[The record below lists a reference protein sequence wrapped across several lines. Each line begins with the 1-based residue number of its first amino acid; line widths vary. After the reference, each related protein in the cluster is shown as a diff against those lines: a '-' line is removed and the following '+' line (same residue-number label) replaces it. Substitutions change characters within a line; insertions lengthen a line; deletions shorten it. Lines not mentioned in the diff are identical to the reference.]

1 MSTPPPPYGYQN
13 APQYQPGGPTP
24 ERDNSF
30 GIIALVCGILSLVV
44 CGPLGIVAIIYG
56 RKAAGAQA
64 AGTATNGTMG
74 TVGFWLGV
82 VGVALTVVL
91 VVVFVV
97 LMALGV
103 AMIPAS
109 GSY

>member
-1 MSTPPPPYGYQN
+1 MSTPPYGYQS

-30 GIIALVCGILSLVV
+30 GVIALVCGILSLVV

-56 RKAAGAQA
+56 RKAAAAEA
-64 AGTATNGTMG
+64 AGTATNGAMG

-82 VGVALTVVL
+82 VGLALTVIVI
-91 VVVFVV
+91 VVMVV
-97 LMALGV
+97 MLALGV
-103 AMIPAS
+103 ALLPAAMTT
-109 GSY
+109 SY